1 MKRTFAFALAV
12 GLTLFVGLAAAAAK
26 QPKTFKVKSTLD
38 RKTVLP
44 QRIHWLA
51 FPSLP
56 STQVRQVE
64 FLIDGKVRWVESR
77 APYTYSDDGGY
88 LVTSWLS
95 PGRHRF
101 TVRATSWTGRRGI
114 ATVVARVI
122 PAPSPDASLAGSWQR
137 DVATPVPP
145 GPSYPGDAVPAGTWT
160 LTFDQRW
167 IASRFPGTFD
177 PATSP
182 QTGAGNV
189 LLDDYTPGANTLTL
203 YGAVTTGPFNPRVA
217 AGGGW
222 WCGPGGPK
230 ATYSWSVSDNTL
242 TLTPVAGD
250 ACSQRGGI
258 YAGQWT
264 RVR

>member
-1 MKRTFAFALAV
+1 VA
-12 GLTLFVGLAAAAAK
+12 LTLFVGLAAAAAK

-38 RKTVLP
+38 GKTVLP

-51 FPSLP
+51 FPRLP
-56 STQVRQVE
+56 SSQVRQVE

-77 APYTYSDDGGY
+77 APYSYSDDGGY

-137 DVATPVPP
+137 EVATPVAPDP
-145 GPSYPGDAVPAGTWT
+145 NYPGDAVPAGTWT

-167 IASRFPGTFD
+167 IASQFPGTFD
-177 PATSP
+177 PKTSP
-182 QTGAGNV
+182 QTAAGNV
-189 LLDDYTPGANTLTL
+189 LLDDYTPESNTLTL

-230 ATYSWSVSDNTL
+230 ATYTWSVSDTTL
-242 TLTPVAGD
+242 TLKPIVAD

-264 RVR
+264 RVS